1 MNRRRRGTTISSTT
15 TSGERLMTSAMA
27 ETPRVVRS
35 LVPARMDRLPWTRF
49 HWMIVVGLGSA
60 WILDGLEIQIVSAIG
75 STLQEKGTLALSS
88 GQVGLLGSVYLFGE
102 VVGALVFGRLTD
114 RLGRK
119 RLFILPLALYLVA
132 SGIAAFSFSLWFLLL
147 FRFVAGLG
155 IGGEYT
161 AINSAIDELI
171 PSHYRGR
178 VDIAINGTYWAGA
191 MIGAAASILLLNP
204 DLIPLNI
211 GWRIGLLIG
220 PVMGLGII
228 YLRRHIPESP
238 RWLMTHGR
246 EEEAERTVDMIE
258 AQVEAEGVH
267 LEPVPDS
274 KALEVKAQPPL
285 SYARIAKVMLSQY
298 PSRSFLGFSMMVT
311 QAFLYNA
318 IFFTYSLVL
327 AHFYNIPGDQI
338 GYYFFPFAV
347 GNLVGPLVLGPF
359 FDTVGRR
366 KMILGT
372 YAISGILL
380 AISAVLFHNGSLTAT
395 TQTAFWCVI
404 FFFASAG
411 ASSAYLT
418 VSEIFPLE
426 LRGQA
431 ISFFFAISQLAGGV
445 AAPYIF
451 GKLIGDGSGRGP
463 PPRGVFF
470 RDRGPLTW
478 GYYFGAA
485 VMLAGGVIA
494 WFFGV
499 DAERKSLEDIS
510 DPLSAVRRSPGA
522 TRFEG
527 PSPLNR

>member
-1 MNRRRRGTTISSTT
+1 
-15 TSGERLMTSAMA
+15 MTSATA
-27 ETPRVVRS
+27 DRPVVRS
-35 LVPARMDRLPWTRF
+35 LVPARMDRLPWTHF
-49 HWMIVVGLGSA
+49 HWMIVFGLGSA

-88 GQVGLLGSVYLFGE
+88 GQVGLLGSVYLAGE

-119 RLFILPLALYLVA
+119 RLFILTLAVYLIA

-178 VDIAINGTYWAGA
+178 VDLAINGTYWAGA
-191 MIGAAASILLLNP
+191 MIGAAASIFLLNP
-204 DLIPLNI
+204 DLLPLNV

-220 PVMGLGII
+220 PVIGLAII

-246 EEEAERTVDMIE
+246 EEEAERTVDDIE
-258 AQVEAEGVH
+258 AQAVAQGIH
-267 LEPVPDS
+267 LEPVDDS
-274 KALEVKAQPPL
+274 KALEVQYQKPI
-285 SYARIAKVMLSQY
+285 SYPQIAKVMFSKY
-298 PSRSFLGFSMMVT
+298 PGRSFLGFSMMVT

-318 IFFTYSLVL
+318 IFFTYALVL
-327 AHFYNIPGDQI
+327 AHFYKIPADKI

-347 GNLVGPLVLGPF
+347 GNLLGPLLLGPL

-372 YAISGILL
+372 YGISGVLL
-380 AISAVLFHNGSLTAT
+380 AVSAWFFHNGSLTAT

-451 GKLIGDGSGRGP
+451 GRLIGEGKDP
-463 PPRGVFF
+463 
-470 RDRGPLTW
+470 GPLTI

-485 VMLAGGVIA
+485 IMIAGGIIA

-499 DAERKSLEDIS
+499 DAERKSLEDIAN
-510 DPLSAVRRSPGA
+510 PLSAVNTREEVGGRSRRGGTRAEGASPM
-522 TRFEG
+522 
-527 PSPLNR
+527 L